1 MISIKIKKNP
11 SKAEKLPYSGAVPR
25 LPGFPEM
32 SCHWAWL
39 FRSFGWIPGGI
50 LPKKSWPETII
61 IATPPWWFELVAVP
75 KS

>member
-1 MISIKIKKNP
+1 MTTSWFKKTRAQDGRRTDTDEDRR
-11 SKAEKLPYSGAVPR
+11 KTIEGYCEDTR
-25 LPGFPEM
+25 
-32 SCHWAWL
+32 
-39 FRSFGWIPGGI
+39 GI

>member
-1 MISIKIKKNP
+1 MICYDIYQDKKK

-39 FRSFGWIPGGI
+39 RSFGWIP
-50 LPKKSWPETII
+50 WNF
-61 IATPPWWFELVAVP
+61 AQ
-75 KS
+75 

>member
-1 MISIKIKKNP
+1 MICYDIYQDKKK

-39 FRSFGWIPGGI
+39 RSFGWIPWNFAQKVCESTAFPSHSI
-50 LPKKSWPETII
+50 VYST
-61 IATPPWWFELVAVP
+61 
-75 KS
+75 